1 MYFESMAEETTPQNI
16 IQSWLTERLND
27 IQMGIGPDPDTT
39 EILRIK
45 AALDADRPTGDMVM
59 TVIFN
64 AFTFLH
70 KDYPLQSDEEFQHI
84 MAFLEA
90 FHKATQTDFLNK
102 VSTQKDGLAMQVTST
117 D

>member
-1 MYFESMAEETTPQNI
+1 MATTKHQRLI
-16 IQSWLTERLND
+16 TTLLTQYLDDMNEGRLKRDVND
-27 IQMGIGPDPDTT
+27 
-39 EILRIK
+39 ILRIK

-84 MAFLEA
+84 MTFLEA
-90 FHKATQTDFLNK
+90 FHHHTQTDFLNK

>member
-1 MYFESMAEETTPQNI
+1 MSDNLSKLIVEIYK
-16 IQSWLTERLND
+16 ERLEEFTGKATPLTSRD
-27 IQMGIGPDPDTT
+27 IT
-39 EILRIK
+39 EVFKIQTAIN
-45 AALDADRPTGDMVM
+45 ADRPTGDMVM

-84 MAFLEA
+84 MTFLEA
-90 FHKATQTDFLNK
+90 FHHHTQTDFLSK